1 MGLVIAFVIGL
12 VVSKLFFNY
21 QKVDLHEE
29 TRLQVRLEEMEQTL
43 SRLESLFV
51 DEVSELKYEIRKNHE
66 RVLLDSERMNKSIN
80 SLEEFLL
87 TEIVGDDLDICNTK
101 EK

>member
-21 QKVDLHEE
+21 QKIDLYEE

-43 SRLESLFV
+43 SRLESLVV

-87 TEIVGDDLDICNTK
+87 TEIVGDDLDICNTQ
-101 EK
+101 ED

>member
-1 MGLVIAFVIGL
+1 MGFVIAFVIGL